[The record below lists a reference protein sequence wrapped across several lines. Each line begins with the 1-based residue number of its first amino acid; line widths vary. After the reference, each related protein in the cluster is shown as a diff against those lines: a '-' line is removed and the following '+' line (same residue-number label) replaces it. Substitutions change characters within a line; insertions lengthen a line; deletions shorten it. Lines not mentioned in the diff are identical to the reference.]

1 MKTKRINWPT
11 TADILSHNMTPLK
24 DDLPEKT
31 PFLSGIPKIVRDQIN
46 LDISF
51 KVKKVAQIACRGN
64 LGNAQM
70 KGCFSGIPS
79 LRKVT
84 KLSKHFNS
92 EAISAEKVQVCPN
105 HQEWKC
111 RK

>member
-1 MKTKRINWPT
+1 MKTKRLNWPT

-70 KGCFSGIPS
+70 KGCFSGKFSFLPMQKCTDRANKS
-79 LRKVT
+79 SFFTRKRI
-84 KLSKHFNS
+84 L
-92 EAISAEKVQVCPN
+92 
-105 HQEWKC
+105 
-111 RK
+111 